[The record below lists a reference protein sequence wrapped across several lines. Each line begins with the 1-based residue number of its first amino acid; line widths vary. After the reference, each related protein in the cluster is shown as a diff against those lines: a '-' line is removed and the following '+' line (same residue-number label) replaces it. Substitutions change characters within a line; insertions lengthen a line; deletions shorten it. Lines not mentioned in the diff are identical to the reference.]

1 MLSSILS
8 IALVI
13 NELMAS
19 NAGSVMSP
27 AYNFDSW
34 IELYNPTSQ
43 AIDLSGMYLS
53 DDADNLKR
61 WQMPNNVGSV
71 PAKGF
76 RVVWLGSDEILT
88 NQAPFKLDCDG
99 GIIFLSDRSVPTST
113 SAGTA
118 RKSSDGK
125 FTVSATTNYVFRL
138 FRDGYLPSVPVKS
151 RLPSLTSGASSRLSA
166 KTDVA
171 LVAPGV
177 ALAVQ
182 PQWSPP
188 SVLRAQAVRLR
199 ASGYD
204 ALVTI

>member
-99 GIIFLSDRSVPTST
+99 GIIFLSDRSGQVVT
-113 SAGTA
+113 SASYPEALSRTAWA
-118 RKSSDGK
+118 RKTDGGDDWGWTAIATPGATNATSVFADK
-125 FTVSATTNYVFRL
+125 RLDSPEVS
-138 FRDGYLPSVPVKS
+138 
-151 RLPSLTSGASSRLSA
+151 
-166 KTDVA
+166 
-171 LVAPGV
+171 
-177 ALAVQ
+177 
-182 PQWSPP
+182 
-188 SVLRAQAVRLR
+188 
-199 ASGYD
+199 
-204 ALVTI
+204 

>member
-76 RVVWLGSDEILT
+76 RVV
-88 NQAPFKLDCDG
+88 
-99 GIIFLSDRSVPTST
+99 
-113 SAGTA
+113 
-118 RKSSDGK
+118 
-125 FTVSATTNYVFRL
+125 
-138 FRDGYLPSVPVKS
+138 
-151 RLPSLTSGASSRLSA
+151 
-166 KTDVA
+166 
-171 LVAPGV
+171 
-177 ALAVQ
+177 
-182 PQWSPP
+182 
-188 SVLRAQAVRLR
+188 
-199 ASGYD
+199 
-204 ALVTI
+204 